1 MKLTELY
8 NKPLIEAL
16 KELELTDMKIHS
28 DERGAIKALELKYI
42 EKMKGPK
49 QINDLF

>member
-16 KELELTDMKIHS
+16 KELELTDMKIHP
-28 DERGAIKALELKYI
+28 DERGAIKALELKYT
-42 EKMKGPK
+42 EKNEGSKTNK
-49 QINDLF
+49 